1 MVNWTVTV
9 NELGPR
15 LYRYFLGS
23 FAPDVAE
30 ELVQEVLVRVVRG
43 WQAGSFDASKGT
55 LAMWAFGMAH
65 NVRLETLRILK
76 KEAGFIKL
84 RDEDSIEKIEAPA
97 FIGESPYDLKVLRKA
112 ISQLPEAERQIVLL
126 HIDDH
131 LSLSEISS
139 LLDMPV
145 GTVKSHVHRAKENLK
160 EILGE
165 NKKEIYE

>member
-1 MVNWTVTV
+1 MNWNDTV

-15 LYRYFLGS
+15 LYRYFLGC

-55 LAMWAFGMAH
+55 LTMWAFGMAH

-76 KEAGFIKL
+76 RESGFVRLHDENFGDKL
-84 RDEDSIEKIEAPA
+84 GAIASD
-97 FIGESPYDLKVLRKA
+97 GESPHDIIMLRKA
-112 ISQLPEAERQIVLL
+112 ISNLPENEQQVVLL
-126 HIDDH
+126 TIDQH

-139 LLDMPV
+139 LLTCP
-145 GTVKSHVHRAKENLK
+145 
-160 EILGE
+160 
-165 NKKEIYE
+165 